1 MAKYR
6 ITDKTTGKTMVVSG
20 EAPPTEADIEQ
31 LFASVAT
38 PATDVPPAPTR
49 PTPPPSPSMLQYGN
63 ELTAG
68 LARPIASIIDTIMSP
83 VAVGYQLAT
92 GKPAMSASSMVAPV
106 GTYAPN
112 TLGRIIGLGGET
124 AMSSLSVGQAGRT
137 FVSSLLD
144 DAARAGE
151 SAFRGVLRQ
160 LGSSKP
166 ADDVLGGF
174 IAGASSEAA
183 GAVAEDLGA
192 SPNTAQAVR
201 SLAGLGAPVAAAPV
215 LNRLTN
221 RVNAFITK
229 PGAVPTVNE
238 IRGASRA
245 LYQQVEDL
253 GIVFNEA
260 ATKRIVDDIQN
271 IVTAE
276 GLTTLRGETTL
287 GSQTLKIL
295 KLLGEP
301 GEFNGTSFSV
311 LDKARSAFADIA
323 SGTDNE
329 ARIARQLRDAV
340 DNFLLNPSVDDVAA
354 VQASGGRALPS
365 PTMGTEDKNAISRTL
380 LNARALWRR
389 AKSAEIIDD
398 AFSDANVASLGAEG
412 QNYNK
417 VLNDNLRNL
426 LRDPKYATQ
435 FSDDEKKQ
443 IQAVLQGGS
452 VRRTFEAIRNLGI
465 SSDNYIKGALLT
477 TAGAAAYGYSTPQA
491 MAAFSGLIG
500 TKVIAEASKVIAS
513 QFFKNDANAMR
524 AIMRAGP
531 NAQVIAR
538 TYLARTRPSERNP
551 AELAVLFRNS
561 GVDLSK
567 LAEKPPIPSAL
578 VSDAVAFAQALEA
591 MQNTAQA
598 VEGAGQ

>member
-20 EAPPTEADIEQ
+20 ETPPTEADIEQ

-38 PATDVPPAPTR
+38 PAADVPPVPTR
-49 PTPPPSPSMLQYGN
+49 PTPPPSPTMLQYGN
-63 ELTAG
+63 ELAAG
-68 LARPIASIIDTIMSP
+68 LARPIASIVDTIMSP

-106 GTYAPN
+106 GTYASD

-124 AMSSLSVGQAGRT
+124 AMSSLSVGQAGRA

-174 IAGASSEAA
+174 IAGTSSEAA
-183 GAVAEDLGA
+183 GAAAEDLGA
-192 SPNTAQAVR
+192 STNTAQAVR

-301 GEFNGTSFSV
+301 GEFNGTSFS
-311 LDKARSAFADIA
+311 FADIA

-365 PTMGTEDKNAISRTL
+365 PTMGTEDKNAISKTL

-465 SSDNYIKGALLT
+465 SSDNYIKATLLG

-491 MAAFSGLIG
+491 MAFFSGVVG
-500 TKVIAEASKVIAS
+500 TKAIAEASKVIAS
-513 QFFKNDANAMR
+513 KFFKNDANAMR